1 MKRTFD
7 FFFSLLGLIVLAPI
21 LFLTFIFVK
30 VSSKGHGFY
39 VQSRV
44 GRNNTDFDIVK
55 FRTMNEGASKFG
67 LLTIGD
73 KDPRITR
80 IGYYLRKFKL
90 DELPQLINV
99 IKGDMSFVGPRPELR
114 KYVNLYTKEQLKV
127 LDVRPGITDLASIVY
142 RNESQILAQQECPER
157 YYRDV
162 ILLSKIS
169 INLKYLE
176 NRNLIKD
183 FLVIFKTIKAVLLN

>member
-90 DELPQLINV
+90 DELPKLINV
-99 IKGDMSFVGPRPELR
+99 IKGDMSFVGPRPALFNQDELIALR
-114 KYVNLYTKEQLKV
+114 TESGVEGLVPGLTGWAQVNGRDELPITEKV
-127 LDVRPGITDLASIVY
+127 KLDVEYLKKCSFFFDLWIIWLTLVK
-142 RNESQILAQQECPER
+142 ILR
-157 YYRDV
+157 RDGV
-162 ILLSKIS
+162 SH
-169 INLKYLE
+169 
-176 NRNLIKD
+176 
-183 FLVIFKTIKAVLLN
+183 